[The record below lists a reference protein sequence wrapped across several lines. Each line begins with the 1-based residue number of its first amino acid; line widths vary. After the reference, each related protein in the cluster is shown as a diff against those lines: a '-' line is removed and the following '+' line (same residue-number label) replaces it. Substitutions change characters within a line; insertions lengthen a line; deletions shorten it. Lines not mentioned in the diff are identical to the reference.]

1 MSYTVLVTAVRFL
14 ATIRSKPQQIRAPF
28 CYLLGN
34 IEMALKMEPFRY
46 GGKKLK
52 KSGKWI
58 MKFVCAM
65 DF

>member
-1 MSYTVLVTAVRFL
+1 MSYTVFVTAVTFL
-14 ATIRSKPQQIRAPF
+14 TTIRSKQQKSRAPF
-28 CYLLGN
+28 SNLLGN